1 MSERKK
7 NLFNAAF
14 VLIVFTLTLYSVFAG
29 EDLGE
34 IVETIADAEP
44 AYLLAAVGCV
54 IFFIWGESTIL
65 HYMFGTLGIRS
76 RRRTCFMYSCVGFF
90 FSCITPSAGGGQPA
104 QILYMRK
111 NLIPVPVATVVLM
124 IVTITYKLVLVAVG
138 VFLAVFCRGI
148 MHQYLWEVLPIFYLG
163 LALNVF
169 CCAAM
174 LILVFH
180 TSLARNIVMKLLEF
194 LGRFRMFW
202 RLASKKERLSLT
214 MDHYGDTA
222 AYLKQHKP
230 VLMKVMLLTFM
241 QRTALFFVTYFVYR
255 AFGLRGTAMWR
266 IVLMQASISVSVD
279 MLPLPGGM
287 GISEHLFLTIF
298 DPIFYGDFLLPGMVL
313 SRGIAYYVQLFFSAA
328 VTAGARFL
336 MERRPAGART

>member
-1 MSERKK
+1 
-7 NLFNAAF
+7 
-14 VLIVFTLTLYSVFAG
+14 
-29 EDLGE
+29 
-34 IVETIADAEP
+34 
-44 AYLLAAVGCV
+44 
-54 IFFIWGESTIL
+54 
-65 HYMFGTLGIRS
+65 
-76 RRRTCFMYSCVGFF
+76 MYSCVGFF

-111 NLIPVPVATVVLM
+111 NLIPVPVVTVVLM

-194 LGRFRMFW
+194 LGRFRMFR

-241 QRTALFFVTYFVYR
+241 RS
-255 AFGLRGTAMWR
+255 GT
-266 IVLMQASISVSVD
+266 
-279 MLPLPGGM
+279 
-287 GISEHLFLTIF
+287 
-298 DPIFYGDFLLPGMVL
+298 
-313 SRGIAYYVQLFFSAA
+313 
-328 VTAGARFL
+328 GAR
-336 MERRPAGART
+336 